1 MTDDIPE
8 SDRIPGAPHPRVTAQ
23 VFGHDAAEARILDA
37 FNAGRLHHAWLISGP
52 EGIGKATLAWRIAR
66 FLLTAPDHD
75 GGLFGAPDPATSL
88 NTDPDHPVA
97 RRVAALSE
105 PRLFLL
111 RRPWDD
117 KTERLKQD
125 IPVDEVRRMK
135 SFFQLTAAEGGPR
148 VALID
153 AADDLNPSG
162 ANALLKLLEEPP
174 PQATFLIVAHRPSGL
189 LPTIR
194 SRCRDLRLSPL
205 SAPDLD
211 AALAG
216 AGFAD
221 PAGPALATL
230 AGGSV
235 GTAIR
240 LQAAEGL
247 AFYARIADLF
257 ATLPRLDR
265 PKALALADRAAQRG
279 ADAQTDLIFS
289 LALALIAR
297 LARTGATGAP
307 PPEAAPGEA
316 AMLARLA
323 PNPDAGRAWA
333 NLHDTLAPRIR
344 HGRAVNLDPATLFL
358 DMVLQTEDTAGR
370 LARG

>member
-1 MTDDIPE
+1 MTDDVPE
-8 SDRIPGAPHPRVTAQ
+8 SDRIPGAPHPRATSR
-23 VFGHDAAEARILDA
+23 VFGHDAAEARFLDA

-66 FLLTAPDHD
+66 FLLTAPDRD
-75 GGLFGAPDPATSL
+75 GGLFGAPAPAISL
-88 NTDPDHPVA
+88 DTDPDHPVA

-117 KTERLKQD
+117 KTEKLKQD

-135 SFFQLTAAEGGPR
+135 GFFQLTAAEGGSR

-153 AADDLNPSG
+153 AADDLNASG

-174 PQATFLIVAHRPSGL
+174 PETTFLIVTHRPSGL

-194 SRCRDLRLSPL
+194 SRCRDLRLAPL
-205 SAPDLD
+205 AAADLD

-216 AGFAD
+216 AGFPD
-221 PAGPALATL
+221 PAGPALASL
-230 AGGSV
+230 SGGSV

-240 LQAAEGL
+240 LQAADGMAL
-247 AFYARIADLF
+247 YARIADLF

-279 ADAQTDLIFS
+279 ADAQADLVFT
-289 LALALIAR
+289 LVLTLLAR
-297 LARTGATGAP
+297 LARTGATGTVL
-307 PPEAAPGEA
+307 PEAAPGEA
-316 AMLARLA
+316 AMLTRLA
-323 PNPDAGRAWA
+323 PRPDAGRAWA
-333 NLHDTLAPRIR
+333 DLHDTLAPRIR
-344 HGRAVNLDPATLFL
+344 HGRAVNLDPAALLL
-358 DMVLQTEDTAGR
+358 DMVLKAEEVAGR
-370 LARG
+370 IARG

>member
-8 SDRIPGAPHPRVTAQ
+8 SDRIPGAPHPRVTPQ

-66 FLLTAPDHD
+66 FLLTAPDRES
-75 GGLFGAPDPATSL
+75 GLFGAPEPVVSL
-88 NTDPDHPVA
+88 DTDPDHPVA

-117 KTERLKQD
+117 KTEKLKQD

-135 SFFQLTAAEGGPR
+135 GFFQLTATEGGPR

-174 PQATFLIVAHRPSGL
+174 PETTFLIVTHRPSGL

-205 SAPDLD
+205 AAPDLD
-211 AALAG
+211 AALSG
-216 AGFAD
+216 AGLTD
-221 PAGPALATL
+221 PAGPASPRSR
-230 AGGSV
+230 AGPSAPPSFCKLRKVWRSTPVSPTCSPPCPGW
-235 GTAIR
+235 TAR
-240 LQAAEGL
+240 RRSPSPTAPPSAGRMRRPTSSSPSRSPCLPVSP
-247 AFYARIADLF
+247 ARGQPALS
-257 ATLPRLDR
+257 R
-265 PKALALADRAAQRG
+265 PKPPP
-279 ADAQTDLIFS
+279 
-289 LALALIAR
+289 AR
-297 LARTGATGAP
+297 LRC
-307 PPEAAPGEA
+307 
-316 AMLARLA
+316 
-323 PNPDAGRAWA
+323 
-333 NLHDTLAPRIR
+333 
-344 HGRAVNLDPATLFL
+344 
-358 DMVLQTEDTAGR
+358 
-370 LARG
+370 